1 MKTMTIGR
9 DDHGDND
16 HGDYDNGDD
25 DHDDDDGGD
34 CNRAAWGGLV
44 VHIRHK
50 LQCVRYTGVRAL
62 SGTISIGTL
71 HNGAGGEEERDD

>member
-9 DDHGDND
+9 DDHGDDD

-25 DHDDDDGGD
+25 DHDDDGGD

-50 LQCVRYTGVRAL
+50 L
-62 SGTISIGTL
+62 
-71 HNGAGGEEERDD
+71 